1 MYMQRLN
8 KLREEKEYSQKFVAD
23 KLGVNRSTYANWETG
38 TIIIPLSI
46 ADKLSLLYNVP
57 ISYVLGLGT
66 IRLPDYK
73 IKPINYDKLR
83 ANLNKYKNESKHS
96 FTNIAK
102 YIDTDKSTCSRYFS
116 GKIKIPT
123 DKLILLCELY
133 NVDIDDM
140 CGKTK

>member
-1 MYMQRLN
+1 MYIQRLN
-8 KLREEKEYSQKFVAD
+8 KLRQEKEYSQQFVAD
-23 KLGVNRSTYANWETG
+23 KLNVNRSTYANWEIG
-38 TIIIPLSI
+38 NIIIPLNI

-57 ISYVLGLGT
+57 ISYVLGIGT
-66 IRLPDYK
+66 IRLTDYK
-73 IKPINYDKLR
+73 IKPINYDVLR
-83 ANLNKYKNESKHS
+83 SNLNKYKIESKHS
-96 FTNIAK
+96 FTSIAK
-102 YIDTDKSTCSRYFS
+102 YIDTDKSTCCRYFN